1 MTEIG
6 YRRMLTIIGSMA
18 LTGVGIV
25 GLLGIE
31 GERLLQ
37 TGLLAVSLVVVA
49 VFIFHLGER
58 HGIAKQKEK
67 DDQLQGT

>member
-6 YRRMLTIIGSMA
+6 YRRMLTLIGSLA

-25 GLLGIE
+25 DFLG
-31 GERLLQ
+31 GEEARLLQ
-37 TGLLAVSLVVVA
+37 AGLSAVSLVVIA

-67 DDQLQGT
+67 DDQHRGA

>member
-31 GERLLQ
+31 GARLLQ

-67 DDQLQGT
+67 DDQLRGT